1 MNLRNLRYFC
11 AAYEVRTTVGAA
23 RQCHVTQ
30 PVISNA
36 IAQLEEE
43 LGVQLFTRQQRG
55 LLPTAA
61 AQRLYRLGG
70 KLLADAEALVETFQ
84 DAASHPRLSL
94 RVHPSMNIEHVGRLL
109 RHLRRELT
117 HLEVSV
123 HSDDAG
129 DAVTLGQ
136 PVDAELVADT
146 CVPTGHA
153 FVPLWEEQY
162 ALVVPPD
169 HPLAIREA
177 VALQDLHGVAF
188 VERTH
193 CELAASWH
201 AGMGALQVVPDV
213 RARVRSEEWALG
225 LVAAGVGVT
234 IAPLHLARQRDDV
247 VVRADVPELQAAKRR
262 VGLAHPG
269 RAEGTLA
276 EVLRVC
282 EAWVAGGVLMA
293 A

>member
-43 LGVQLFTRQQRG
+43 LGAQLFTRQQRG

-61 AQRLYRLGG
+61 ALRLYRLGG

-109 RHLRRELT
+109 RHMRRELAQ
-117 HLEVSV
+117 LQVSV
-123 HSDDAG
+123 HSEDAG
-129 DAVTLGQ
+129 RAGALGE

-153 FVPLWEEQY
+153 FVPLWDEQY

-193 CELAASWH
+193 CELAAHWH
-201 AGMGALQVVPDV
+201 AGMDALQVVPDV

-234 IAPLHLARQRDDV
+234 ITPLHLARRRDDV
-247 VVRADVPELQAAKRR
+247 VVRVDVPELQAARRR
-262 VGLAHPG
+262 VGLAHAG
-269 RAEGTLA
+269 RADGTLA

-282 EAWVAGGVLMA
+282 EAWVAGGVLA
-293 A
+293 AL